1 MDKAGCHEI
10 LMSVVTPSE
19 LWKESGR
26 WDAMGSQMAKFQDK
40 SSRELCLSPTNEEAV
55 TDIFRSTVKSYKNLP
70 VTLKWKSKE
79 FLTTTK
85 NVIRSIIHGKN
96 INNYMVANIKC
107 DMYNVHLKFN
117 RDKRRP
123 IGINTLSFLRR
134 SLDSYIDCI
143 CASKVIFF
151 DFELL
156 KNFDFFKFYPL
167 YSHFSY
173 SFKKV

>member
-1 MDKAGCHEI
+1 MFIRGRKNLKI
-10 LMSVVTPSE
+10 LGEMLVTFISNGNDCTLPHKCSS
-19 LWKESGR
+19 K
-26 WDAMGSQMAKFQDK
+26 QKF
-40 SSRELCLSPTNEEAV
+40 
-55 TDIFRSTVKSYKNLP
+55 KNLP